1 MTEDASGR
9 PAVLISPGDQAHTPS
24 EPPHAAPLQDALRDP
39 LFVEAPHATA
49 LLDRQGR
56 IQAVNTEGAALLN
69 APASALR
76 GRLLGNL
83 LGPGSHSTLN
93 LLISLVFEGRGVQ
106 RTELQAAAP
115 CGAPAH
121 LLLAGR
127 LYHHGAAPLCQLTF
141 TDVTAYTA
149 AHQSLLQTTQQLGE
163 DVQRHARRFKQLGD
177 EFRDVMFVAQRDLG
191 TSLTRAHHLLQA
203 YDEQQNAAEQASL
216 AHVKDAVTDSQAL
229 LRALHTYMH
238 ARSMRVRLHPTDLN
252 KVLRDVLHELTPLH
266 EGRSLNLSILP
277 LPALSGDQ
285 QALHFILRE
294 YFVNALKFTRTRP
307 EVHLR
312 LLVHETGQEYWI
324 GVQDNGVGFNMRQ
337 KDKLFEL
344 FTKLHPTDP
353 YEGPGAGLAVV
364 RRLCTRFGGRAWG
377 EGKVEQGATFW
388 FAWPKTLQLE

>member
-1 MTEDASGR
+1 MTKNSS
-9 PAVLISPGDQAHTPS
+9 VLPS
-24 EPPHAAPLQDALRDP
+24 ILTSAGNQGCTLGELPHAALRQDALRDP
-39 LFVEAPHATA
+39 LFMDAPHATV
-49 LLDRQGR
+49 LIDPHGR

-76 GRLLGNL
+76 DRLLVNL
-83 LGPGSHSTLN
+83 LGPGSPSALN
-93 LLISLVFEGRGVQ
+93 LLISRVFEGRGIQ

-115 CGAPAH
+115 SGAPAH
-121 LLLAGR
+121 LLLAGC
-127 LYHHGAAPLCQLTF
+127 LYHHGAEALCQLTF

-149 AHQSLLQTTQQLGE
+149 AHQSLLQATQQLDE
-163 DVQRHARRFKQLGD
+163 DVQRHVRRFKRLGD

-203 YDEQQNAAEQASL
+203 YDDQRDVAEQASL
-216 AHVKDAVTDSQAL
+216 AHVMDAVTDSQAL

-238 ARSMRVRLHPTDLN
+238 VRSMRVRLRPTDLN

-266 EGRSLNLSILP
+266 EGRFLNLSILP
-277 LPALSGDQ
+277 LPTLYGDRR
-285 QALHFILRE
+285 ALHFILRE
-294 YFVNALKFTRTRP
+294 YIANALKFTRTRP
-307 EVHLR
+307 EVHLY
-312 LLVHETGQEYWI
+312 LLVHETGQEHWI

-364 RRLCTRFGGRAWG
+364 RRLCDRFGGRAWG
-377 EGKVEQGATFW
+377 EGKVDQGATFW